1 MKHASFD
8 CRFAACAFV
17 VVSATTA
24 SATDAFPVKPVHIV
38 VAMAPGGMVDTVTRL
53 LAPKLG
59 QSLGQPV
66 IIENRGGAGGLVG
79 IRYVKDAPPDG
90 YTLLATSADTLGLQ
104 SAVKRDPG
112 FVLRRDFAG
121 VGPMVESPLLL
132 NVGTGQP
139 FKTFGELT
147 AYAKANPDK
156 LTYGSGGVGS
166 ATHFATAAFLQR
178 TALKMMHVPFKGN
191 GEALPEVMSGR
202 ISVIF
207 DAPVSSSPY
216 LKAGKLRALAVTSP
230 KRLAA
235 LPDVPTVAEAGYP
248 DYSYVVYQGLMAP
261 AGTPPAVVQRLSA
274 ALQAALSDK
283 VLADRLRSYGL
294 EPVAMSPTAFTNLLL
309 KNEAGKA
316 RLAAYVGM
324 PKQ

>member
-17 VVSATTA
+17 VVRATTA
-24 SATDAFPVKPVHIV
+24 SASDQFPVKPVHIV

-66 IIENRGGAGGLVG
+66 IIENRGGGGGLVG
-79 IRYVKDAPPDG
+79 IRYVKDAAPDG

-104 SAVKRDPG
+104 SAVRQDPG

-132 NVGTGQP
+132 DVGAGQP
-139 FKTFGELT
+139 FKTFGELA

-207 DAPVSSSPY
+207 DAPVSSAPY
-216 LKAGKLRALAVTSP
+216 LKAGKLRALAVISP

-248 DYSYVVYQGLMAP
+248 DYSYVLYQGLMAP

-316 RLAAYVGM
+316 KLAAYVGM

>member
-17 VVSATTA
+17 VVRATTA
-24 SATDAFPVKPVHIV
+24 SASDQFPVKPVHIV

-66 IIENRGGAGGLVG
+66 IIENRGGGGGMVG
-79 IRYVKDAPPDG
+79 IRYVKDAAPDG

-104 SAVKRDPG
+104 SAVRQDPG

-132 NVGTGQP
+132 DVGAGQP
-139 FKTFGELT
+139 FKTFGELA

-207 DAPVSSSPY
+207 DAPVSSAPY

-248 DYSYVVYQGLMAP
+248 DYSYVLYQGLMAP

-316 RLAAYVGM
+316 KLAAYVGM

>member
-1 MKHASFD
+1 VKHASFD

-17 VVSATTA
+17 VVRATTA
-24 SATDAFPVKPVHIV
+24 SASDQFPVKPVHIV

-66 IIENRGGAGGLVG
+66 IIENRGGGGGLVG
-79 IRYVKDAPPDG
+79 IRYVKDAAPDG

-104 SAVKRDPG
+104 SAVRQDPG

-132 NVGTGQP
+132 DVGAGQP
-139 FKTFGELT
+139 FKTFGELA

-207 DAPVSSSPY
+207 DAPVSSAPY

-248 DYSYVVYQGLMAP
+248 DYSYVLYQGLMAP

-316 RLAAYVGM
+316 KLAAYVGM

>member
-24 SATDAFPVKPVHIV
+24 SASDQFPVKPVHIV

-66 IIENRGGAGGLVG
+66 IIENRGGGGGLVG
-79 IRYVKDAPPDG
+79 IRYVKDAAPDG

-104 SAVKRDPG
+104 SAVRQDPG

-132 NVGTGQP
+132 DVGAGQP
-139 FKTFGELT
+139 FKTFGELA

-207 DAPVSSSPY
+207 DAPVSSAPY

-248 DYSYVVYQGLMAP
+248 DYSYVLYQG
-261 AGTPPAVVQRLSA
+261 
-274 ALQAALSDK
+274 
-283 VLADRLRSYGL
+283 
-294 EPVAMSPTAFTNLLL
+294 
-309 KNEAGKA
+309 
-316 RLAAYVGM
+316 
-324 PKQ
+324 

>member
-17 VVSATTA
+17 VVRATTA
-24 SATDAFPVKPVHIV
+24 SASDQFPVKPVHIV

-66 IIENRGGAGGLVG
+66 IIENRGGGGGLVG
-79 IRYVKDAPPDG
+79 IRYVKDAAPDG

-104 SAVKRDPG
+104 SAVRQDPG

-132 NVGTGQP
+132 DVGAGQP
-139 FKTFGELT
+139 FKTFGELA

-207 DAPVSSSPY
+207 DAPVSSAPY

-248 DYSYVVYQGLMAP
+248 DYSYVLYQGLMAP

-316 RLAAYVGM
+316 KLAAYVGM